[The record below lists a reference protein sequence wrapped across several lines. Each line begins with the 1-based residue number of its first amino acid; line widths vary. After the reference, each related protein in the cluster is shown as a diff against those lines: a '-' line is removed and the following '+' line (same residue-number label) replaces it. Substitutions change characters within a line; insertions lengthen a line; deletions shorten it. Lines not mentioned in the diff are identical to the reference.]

1 MIEGLGDHGC
11 EYMTGGVVL
20 CLGKTGK
27 NFGAGMSGGIAYV
40 YDKEKVF
47 SNMCNLSLIELSK
60 LNNKKLRLNEKYNF
74 DFLKANMLDYHQE
87 RIIFLIKKHLK
98 YTNSNVARKLLEN
111 WDNEKSNFITV
122 FPRDY
127 RVALENI
134 NNKDYKLKKLG
145 E

>member
-1 MIEGLGDHGC
+1 M
-11 EYMTGGVVL
+11 
-20 CLGKTGK
+20 
-27 NFGAGMSGGIAYV
+27 
-40 YDKEKVF
+40 
-47 SNMCNLSLIELSK
+47 
-60 LNNKKLRLNEKYNF
+60 
-74 DFLKANMLDYHQE
+74 KANMLDYHQE

>member
-47 SNMCNLSLIELSK
+47 ANMCNLSLIELSK
-60 LNNKKLRLNEKYNF
+60 LNNKKLRLNEKYNL

-87 RIIFLIKKHLK
+87 RIIFLLKKHLK

-127 RVALENI
+127 
-134 NNKDYKLKKLG
+134 
-145 E
+145 